1 MSADSVQDPQVRARA
16 AAGHGLRPVTIV
28 AGRQPAAA
36 GTVAELCAEFSE
48 VCESAVD
55 PLEIA
60 SALEFE
66 GLSDQAVQ
74 VRYGYRDVFALA
86 QEMYSL
92 VPRHPAE
99 PEPLSDPWQTSRLR
113 PALHGLLYGLPA
125 ICFPAAAGL
134 LGGPGVLITL
144 VVALLAAWGLSQGLA
159 YLGYLRLGTADL
171 AATRRTLR
179 AGLLAGLAVVG
190 LAMTAAAVLAHARP
204 EVLMFGAGEGAYM
217 LGACVLMVLAADRWL
232 LVALAPGVLGSAA
245 FLLLGRPPG
254 LEHAVWAA
262 LAATPAIAVALAVI
276 CTRRRGDSTGRAVT
290 PAELLAAVPAVLFGL
305 IAAGLLSFPVAAGVN
320 GHGGINVGAL
330 LAALPL
336 SLSMGAAE
344 WSLLWYRRRMRRLVR
359 TTGELTEFGG
369 RARLML
375 CSAVLQYLAGA
386 VALTAV
392 AAWIAAAA
400 HLVQLRGPVLAEI
413 AAYLALGCAMFIGL
427 LLQALGARW
436 FALIACAAAL
446 AAEITFRHAGAT
458 ADLAASAGLLLVLG
472 CYAAWELS
480 RAVRHAY

>member
-1 MSADSVQDPQVRARA
+1 MSADGVQDPRVRARV
-16 AAGHGLRPVTIV
+16 AAGHGPGPVATA
-28 AGRQPAAA
+28 AGGRPAAA
-36 GTVAELCAEFSE
+36 RTVAELCAEFSD

-74 VRYGYRDVFALA
+74 DRYGYSDVFALA
-86 QEMYSL
+86 QEMHSL
-92 VPRHPAE
+92 VPRQPAE

-159 YLGYLRLGTADL
+159 YLGYLRLGTTDVAG
-171 AATRRTLR
+171 TRRTMR
-179 AGLLAGLAVVG
+179 AGLLIGLTVVG
-190 LAMTAAAVLAHARP
+190 LAMTAAAVLTHAHP

-232 LVALAPGVLGSAA
+232 LVALAPGVLGSGA

-276 CTRRRGDSTGRAVT
+276 GTRSRGPRTGQAIA
-290 PAELLAAVPAVLFGL
+290 PAELLAAGPAVLFGL
-305 IAAGLLSFPVAAGVN
+305 VAAGLLSFPVAAGVN
-320 GHGGINVGAL
+320 GHGGINAGAL

-359 TTGELTEFGG
+359 TTGELAEFGT
-369 RARLML
+369 RARRML
-375 CSAVLQYLAGA
+375 FSAVLQYLAGA

-392 AAWIAAAA
+392 AAWIAVAA

-446 AAEITFRHAGAT
+446 AAEITFRHAGAA